1 MKIEALLTEAEIS
14 QEFAEAMEAR
24 DIPEKFFYW
33 HPLSVRSWL
42 ALSHDVA
49 YESRLHSWNLLVDDV
64 ETISSHF
71 DSIVA
76 VISLGAG
83 DGSHDGSLL
92 KALPSGELEVDFFP
106 GAARQGLL
114 ETACAASE

>member
-14 QEFAEAMEAR
+14 EEFAEAMEAR

-33 HPLSVRSWL
+33 HPLCVRAWL

-49 YESRLHSWNLLVDDV
+49 YESRLHSWSLLLEEV
-64 ETISSHF
+64 EKISSHF

-76 VISLGAG
+76 VISLGG
-83 DGSHDGSLL
+83 GGGSQNVVLL
-92 KALPSGELEVDFFP
+92 KGLPSVNLDVDYFSVDASP
-106 GAARQGLL
+106 GLL
-114 ETACAASE
+114 EISCAPAE